1 MAHDLLSLRS
11 RNSFGNVALGL
22 CLIGLGLARN
32 LDSNCPLALG
42 AAICPLIIS
51 VAALLACLSPCRE
64 MPDEMSEAH
73 DGQAAGHA
81 LRITLIAVGAT
92 CAMSIVMDVRLDFT
106 AASLGLIGFGLLV
119 YGGIF
124 GWLER

>member
-11 RNSFGNVALGL
+11 RNSFGNVAMGL
-22 CLIGLGLARN
+22 CLVGLGLARI
-32 LDSNCPLALG
+32 LDPGCPLALG
-42 AAICPLIIS
+42 AAICLLVTS
-51 VAALLACLSPCRE
+51 VVALLACLSPRRE

-92 CAMSIVMDVRLDFT
+92 CAVSMIMDLRLDFT
-106 AASLGLIGFGLLV
+106 SASLGLIGFGLLV
-119 YGGIF
+119 YGSIF